1 VADKPEGAR
10 RWIAALAKQ
19 YMDVLS
25 EQPGAGEKRREF
37 RRARS
42 AAEHRVRC
50 LAFCPLLGNAKS
62 GSLARRASES
72 FAFQNKKREQ
82 TPGYNIAMPKPP
94 KVHSTRLAEGSHFL
108 KVELIDL
115 EFSNGER
122 RTYERLKGS
131 GLGAVII
138 VPMLDND
145 TVLLVREYGA
155 GIDRYELGLPK
166 GRLDRDETVE
176 QGANR
181 ELKEEVGYGARDLHI
196 LTTLSLSPSYMT
208 SMTHVVL
215 ARDLYP
221 ERLPGDEPEELEVV
235 GWKLS
240 ELHELIGRPDVSEG
254 RSIAALFIAREY
266 LAGRFVP
273 RP

>member
-1 VADKPEGAR
+1 MR
-10 RWIAALAKQ
+10 
-19 YMDVLS
+19 
-25 EQPGAGEKRREF
+25 
-37 RRARS
+37 
-42 AAEHRVRC
+42 
-50 LAFCPLLGNAKS
+50 
-62 GSLARRASES
+62 
-72 FAFQNKKREQ
+72 
-82 TPGYNIAMPKPP
+82 KPP
-94 KVHSTRLAEGSHFL
+94 VVHSTRRAEGSRFL
-108 KVELIDL
+108 HVELLDL

-122 RTYERLKGS
+122 RTYERLKSS

-138 VPMLDND
+138 VPMRDDN

-181 ELKEEVGYGARDLHI
+181 ELKEEIGFGARDLHI
-196 LTTLSLSPSYMT
+196 LTNLSLSPAYMT

-221 ERLPGDEPEELEVV
+221 ERLVGDEPEELEVV
-235 GWKLS
+235 EWKLS
-240 ELHELIGRPDVSEG
+240 QLHDLLSHPEVTEG

-266 LAGRFVP
+266 LAGRFAP
-273 RP
+273 RT